1 MTFNRL
7 AVYALILA
15 FTSAPALAQDNKRVP
30 SPMIPAP
37 AASSSKPPT
46 TGVAP
51 TSVSTKAYDVP
62 VLRLK
67 KALKLNF
74 GKEDEQLFSRAF

>member
-1 MTFNRL
+1 M
-7 AVYALILA
+7 
-15 FTSAPALAQDNKRVP
+15 S
-30 SPMIPAP
+30 
-37 AASSSKPPT
+37 
-46 TGVAP
+46 
-51 TSVSTKAYDVP
+51 SVSTKAYDVP